1 MEVPSSITDKELNT
15 YLSDIKQQLFLT
27 YSQKQVASILQ
38 MLTSSID
45 DFISEHPDATICD
58 LKEHFGDINDLKE
71 MFLSSA
77 ESAEIENR
85 LDRSKQTKNYIKI
98 FLIFIAL
105 ILLVYIGIRIKYY
118 IDLEKS
124 IPAYEIIRI
133 E

>member
-77 ESAEIENR
+77 ESDEIENR

-105 ILLVYIGIRIKYY
+105 ILRVYIGIRIKFY

>member
-1 MEVPSSITDKELNT
+1 MEAPSCITDKELNT
-15 YLSDIKQQLFLT
+15 YLSDIKQQLSLT

-38 MLTSSID
+38 MLTASID

-77 ESAEIENR
+77 ESTEIENR
-85 LDRSKQTKNYIKI
+85 LDSSKQTKNYIKI
-98 FLIFIAL
+98 FLIFVAL
-105 ILLVYIGIRIKYY
+105 ILLIYIGFRIKLI

>member
-77 ESAEIENR
+77 ESDEIENR

>member
-1 MEVPSSITDKELNT
+1 MEAPSCITDKELNT
-15 YLSDIKQQLFLT
+15 YLSDIKQQLSLT

-38 MLTSSID
+38 MLTASID

-77 ESAEIENR
+77 ESTEIENR
-85 LDRSKQTKNYIKI
+85 LDSSKQTKNYIKI
-98 FLIFIAL
+98 FLIFVAL
-105 ILLVYIGIRIKYY
+105 ILLVYIGFRIKLI

>member
-15 YLSDIKQQLFLT
+15 YLSDIKQQLSLT

>member
-77 ESAEIENR
+77 ESDEIENR

-105 ILLVYIGIRIKYY
+105 ILLVYIGIRIKFY